1 MNSDPI
7 NKLSLDKEINLKS
20 IYILLINQ
28 KKLIAFFSSF
38 GFVLACLIAL
48 FTERVWKGEFQIVLN
63 NDKNVTSISQF
74 PQDSGAF
81 SSLIESSILNYGG
94 PNIKTEVEIL
104 KSPSVLVDIFEFVKA
119 RKNQRNNQR
128 NNDNDFRF
136 NEWRKSLDIKVK
148 KGTSILDISYVDND
162 KDLIEQVLDKV
173 SIKFQSYTG
182 EKRLKKINLGIKYFE
197 DQISIYNEKSITS
210 FRKAQ
215 QFAIDQDLAVL
226 QDPNQVRI
234 NNKFDNEFIRLE
246 SANQIRFLDKRINN
260 LKNSKVIDSNL
271 IIAEALSIP
280 ELSINKPENVLSK
293 IIVLENQ
300 LSLSSKIYKVEDI
313 AIKKLLKD
321 RDILLKTLK
330 DQLIGVYNSR
340 KKEAQSKLNSLK
352 RPKSVL
358 IKYSKLIG
366 EAYKDRKILES
377 LDTQYRALLLE
388 KARNL
393 EPWNLI
399 TKPTLLPNPVG
410 TSRKFMAALG
420 LFYGLILGCLL
431 ALVIELKRN
440 KIISSDDIEFSGE
453 YKLLDKLS
461 LKNINYWEK
470 GIELISKSIIS
481 NTKGDLG
488 ILIVDKTNDLVEINL
503 EKNFKKFLSGRK
515 ILLTSEIRELLNFD
529 NLVLIATLNV
539 STKNTLKDINKKL
552 KIQNKKIFGSI
563 IICD

>member
-162 KDLIEQVLDKV
+162 KDLIKQVLDKV